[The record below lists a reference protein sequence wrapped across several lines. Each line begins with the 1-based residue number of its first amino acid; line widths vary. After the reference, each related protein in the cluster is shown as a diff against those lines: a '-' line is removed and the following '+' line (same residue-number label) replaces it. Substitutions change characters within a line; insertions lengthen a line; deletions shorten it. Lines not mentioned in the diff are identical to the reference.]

1 MAKPFLTE
9 ISVFDATIGTR
20 ASFKIYTSSATVT
33 QYEYTIYDG
42 AETNVVCKVEEDAN
56 HLSYSA
62 TAGYSFLISP
72 NNNLKNRAASY
83 YMKLRVKL
91 NTDTDYGDYSSA
103 VNLYCKEKPVLTFAE
118 LSSEKNKFS
127 MASVLFNLVYEAN
140 EDQEETIRT
149 YQYHLYDQHKKLI
162 DESVVYYGTISHTYS
177 AYNLENGCD
186 YFIRGTATTKNG
198 YEIETSYIPFSI
210 EYSTKKNDFMLSA
223 INNRYDGTVS
233 ITSHFVSSDG
243 TPDGSFSF
251 IDLGDDNYVVDLSN
265 GTSVTYRL
273 PTEVSQVKDFDFK
286 AVVKP
291 ILRTDLV
298 TFTSVV
304 DGIELRCSVMFA
316 MRSFTDIDDTA
327 TKLWA
332 IMKLYMDDEVIG
344 VFESNYIDNSNE
356 DVGYILLDVQ
366 HLDGYYDLNIKN
378 LSDEEV
384 AQCFLLGKTFLG
396 MMPLA

>member
-42 AETNVVCKVEEDAN
+42 AETNVVCKVEEDAS
-56 HLSYSA
+56 HLSYNA

-72 NNNLKNRAASY
+72 NEKLKNRAASY

-91 NTDTDYGDYSSA
+91 NIDSDYGDYSSA
-103 VNLYCKEKPVLTFAE
+103 VNLYCKEKPILSFSGLT
-118 LSSEKNKFS
+118 SGKNTFS
-127 MASVLFNLVYEAN
+127 MASVLFTLVYESK
-140 EDQEETIRT
+140 EDQDETIRT
-149 YQYHLYDQHKKLI
+149 YQYHLYDQYKKVV
-162 DESVVYYGTISHTYS
+162 DESVVYYGAITHAYS

-198 YEIETSYIPFSI
+198 YEIDTGYILFSI
-210 EYSTKKNDFMLSA
+210 EYSTKKNNFMLSA
-223 INNRYDGTVS
+223 VNNRSDGTVS

-243 TPDGSFSF
+243 TPDGPFSF
-251 IDLGDDNYVVDLSN
+251 VNLGNGNCAIDLTN
-265 GTSVTYRL
+265 GTSITYRL
-273 PTEVSQVKDFDFK
+273 PTEVSQVKNFDFK

-291 ILRTDLV
+291 TLMTDII

-304 DGIELRCSVMFA
+304 DGIDLRCTVMFA
-316 MRSFTDIDDTA
+316 NRSFTDINDTT

-332 IMKLYMDDEVIG
+332 IMKLYMDDKVVG
-344 VFESNYIDNSNE
+344 VFESNYLNMTASDIS
-356 DVGYILLDVQ
+356 YILLDIQ
-366 HLDGYYDLNIKN
+366 HLDGYYDLTIHDVSSK
-378 LSDEEV
+378 EV
-384 AQCFLLGKTFLG
+384 A
-396 MMPLA
+396 